1 MVDMFEEQARI
12 VHAKVNLELLCDML
26 SVVSKVDWLEQWK
39 VWNDKV
45 TMFILTLFTSLSEV
59 HHPRFIKVI

>member
-1 MVDMFEEQARI
+1 MISKCKTLMVDMFEEQARI

-39 VWNDKV
+39 V
-45 TMFILTLFTSLSEV
+45 
-59 HHPRFIKVI
+59 